1 MTDLPRRRFLTL
13 AAAAIAAP
21 ARASEPVVWI
31 GRALGADARIILEG
45 AGARQAERVF
55 GRVEA
60 ELLLIESQFS
70 LHTDSALVRL
80 NRDGRLGWP
89 SAEIV
94 DLFDLSGRVHRATG
108 GVFDPTIQP
117 LWIATATGG
126 DTGAARALTG
136 WEKVRIS
143 DTEIRLEPGMA
154 LTFNGIAQGAAA
166 DRIATLLRAEGFG
179 DVLIDMGEVMALG
192 NRAGRPWRAAVADP
206 EGAEI
211 GRVDLVGRALATSS
225 PMGTRIGAGMG
236 HILHPQLK
244 PAQWSTVAVSAADAA
259 TADALSTAFC
269 LMSLDDIG
277 SVLVEFPGAM
287 IEFLI

>member
-1 MTDLPRRRFLTL
+1 MTALSRRRFLTL

-21 ARASEPVVWI
+21 ARASEPALWT

-45 AGARQAERVF
+45 AGARQAQRVF
-55 GRVEA
+55 RRVEA
-60 ELLLIESQFS
+60 ALRLVESQFS

-80 NRDGRLGWP
+80 NRDRRLGWP
-89 SAEIV
+89 SEEIV

-117 LWIATATGG
+117 LWIAIATGG
-126 DTGAARALTG
+126 DAAAAQALIG
-136 WEKVRIS
+136 WEKVRIT

-166 DRIATLLRAEGFG
+166 DRIAALLRAEGFG
-179 DVLIDMGEVMALG
+179 NVLIDMGEIMALG
-192 NRAGRPWRAAVADP
+192 TREGRPWRAAVANP
-206 EGAEI
+206 EGGEI
-211 GRVDLVGRALATSS
+211 GRVDRAGRALATSS
-225 PMGTRIGAGMG
+225 PMGTRAGSG
-236 HILHPQLK
+236 HILHPQRK
-244 PAQWSTVAVSAADAA
+244 PAQWATVAVSAPDAA

-269 LMSLDDIG
+269 LMSRDDIG
-277 SVLVEFPGAM
+277 NALAAFSDVR